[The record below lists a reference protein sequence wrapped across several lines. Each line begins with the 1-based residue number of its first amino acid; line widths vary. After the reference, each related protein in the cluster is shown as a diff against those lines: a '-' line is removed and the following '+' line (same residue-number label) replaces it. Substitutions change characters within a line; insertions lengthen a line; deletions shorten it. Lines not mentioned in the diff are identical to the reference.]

1 MHPSNRPPRNTA
13 PSAKLSADNG
23 GELQLASHHSAV
35 AAAKLK
41 AKQPPK
47 TASSTALSQ
56 SQCGIQSTVPDI
68 GNVTSSIITQ
78 ASSSATTGQKRCID
92 DSDDFDNSLSEISTE
107 REQTA
112 QPISPPAKQKRK
124 KRKQKS
130 KMLTGEYRD
139 FLTTTFINLLSAGPK
154 TLTIENDVVVQPIE
168 LSDTDEPQKLN
179 QAQPTADIIYFFK
192 PAPKIA
198 GSNKGRVICKT
209 CV

>member
-1 MHPSNRPPRNTA
+1 MHPSNRPPRNAA

-23 GELQLASHHSAV
+23 GELQLASHRSAV

-47 TASSTALSQ
+47 TALSTVPSQ

-68 GNVTSSIITQ
+68 GDVTSSVITQ

-92 DSDDFDNSLSEISTE
+92 DSEDFDDSLSDISTE

-124 KRKQKS
+124 KRKRKS
-130 KMLTGEYRD
+130 KTLIGEYR
-139 FLTTTFINLLSAGPK
+139 
-154 TLTIENDVVVQPIE
+154 
-168 LSDTDEPQKLN
+168 
-179 QAQPTADIIYFFK
+179 YF
-192 PAPKIA
+192 
-198 GSNKGRVICKT
+198 
-209 CV
+209 